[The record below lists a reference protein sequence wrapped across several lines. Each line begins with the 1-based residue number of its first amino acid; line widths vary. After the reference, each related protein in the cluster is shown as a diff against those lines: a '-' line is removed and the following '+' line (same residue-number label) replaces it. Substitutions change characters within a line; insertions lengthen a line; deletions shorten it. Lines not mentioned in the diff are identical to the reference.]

1 MQKNGEINGCKPEK
15 TIVKLTLVQANRSN
29 AKHVANPTKRKIVG
43 TEPTLPMIHDLS
55 VTTIQN
61 QKRTFPSN
69 KRRPTLSLIQKTN
82 YAAPALRGNSRREGV
97 FNERS
102 PYDLHKR
109 YNNRMRWNSNRGL
122 AETSGTRLHTKTPHT
137 NRKRANTR
145 RGPWRRP

>member
-1 MQKNGEINGCKPEK
+1 MDANQKK
-15 TIVKLTLVQANRSN
+15 TKVKLTLVQANRSN

-43 TEPTLPMIHDLS
+43 TEPTLQMIHDLS

-69 KRRPTLSLIQKTN
+69 KRRPMLSLIQKTN

-145 RGPWRRP
+145 